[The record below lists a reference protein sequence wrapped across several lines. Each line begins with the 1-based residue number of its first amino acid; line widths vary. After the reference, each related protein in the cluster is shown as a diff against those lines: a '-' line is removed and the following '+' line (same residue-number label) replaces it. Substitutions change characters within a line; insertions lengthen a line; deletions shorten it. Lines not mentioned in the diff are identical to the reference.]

1 MNVFVTG
8 GNGFIGT
15 HLVKKLNHEGHQ
27 ITIFDN
33 FSNSLKTNYLE
44 KENKNIQIIEGDIR
58 NFEDISKCISGHDIV
73 IHLAAKINV
82 IESIKNPKETFEVN
96 VTGTENILRACKKHN
111 IKKIIALSSAAV
123 YGDNDDPNFKF
134 YEENHT
140 NAVSPY
146 GSSKL
151 KMEESIFENCKNKE
165 IRSII
170 LRLFN
175 VYGKGQSDEYSG
187 VISKFV
193 NNIKNNQPLIIFGDG
208 NQTRDFIHIDDV
220 IELIHSIINLNFDKE
235 FEVYNIGNGKSW
247 KIIDIANLMIKIS
260 TTKNKI
266 LFKEKRYGEINHS
279 IASIEK
285 AKNKL
290 NFSPQIILEKG
301 IKKILLL

>member
-44 KENKNIQIIEGDIR
+44 KKNKNIQIIEGDIR
-58 NFEDISKCISGHDIV
+58 NFEEISKCIIGHDIV

-96 VTGTENILRACKKHN
+96 VTGTENILKACKKHN

-134 YEENHT
+134 HEENNT

-151 KMEESIFENCKNKE
+151 KMEESIFENCKNSE

-193 NNIKNNQPLIIFGDG
+193 NNIKNNQPLIIFGEG

-220 IELIHSIINLNFDKE
+220 IELIHSVININFDKE

-260 TTKNKI
+260 YSKNKI
-266 LFKEKRYGEINHS
+266 LFKEKRYGEIIHS
-279 IASIEK
+279 VASIEK

-301 IKKILLL
+301 IKKFLLL